1 MFQYFLKMCLRTTRR
16 TNKRH
21 IPGPAPDAR
30 HQHRRAGRRTR
41 TFPAL
46 SDSWAPGAGPA
57 CALRFGQALAH
68 AAHPARSCRR
78 DSTCSG
84 GRPLAAEVPH
94 AGPGTDSSP
103 RPASP
108 PAEVTAPGAP
118 APSAPA
124 RSGSS
129 SALPLLPLA
138 CSVSHPLFPP
148 RLLPVLQLSSRTCPA
163 LLRFRLTPSPSARLR
178 PLRKTPASASGASRL
193 RHRRVPQTRWTPP
206 WKDASAS
213 CGARYAGSMVAD
225 LHDTLVCGEIF
236 LYPTNQ
242 KNPKGKRARGTMAR
256 MVLYFSELM
265 ISTFHTRDEHR

>member
-1 MFQYFLKMCLRTTRR
+1 MQSGTFKKRREAQCCLT
-16 TNKRH
+16 
-21 IPGPAPDAR
+21 G
-30 HQHRRAGRRTR
+30 G
-41 TFPAL
+41 
-46 SDSWAPGAGPA
+46 SVVG
-57 CALRFGQALAH
+57 GQIVE
-68 AAHPARSCRR
+68 
-78 DSTCSG
+78 DM
-84 GRPLAAEVPH
+84 
-94 AGPGTDSSP
+94 
-103 RPASP
+103 
-108 PAEVTAPGAP
+108 
-118 APSAPA
+118 
-124 RSGSS
+124 
-129 SALPLLPLA
+129 
-138 CSVSHPLFPP
+138 
-148 RLLPVLQLSSRTCPA
+148 LSSRTCPA

-265 ISTFHTRDEHR
+265 ISTFHTRDEHRYYVQHAMIIALV